1 MSSGAGYGTF
11 GLGNHREMTDTNL
24 VRRLTSILSL
34 DVVAFSTMS
43 ARDEEHALALLA
55 SRLDTAGTLVRQH
68 RGRAFKMTGDGLLAE
83 FASPVEAVRA
93 ALEIQEAMRSAN
105 ATSQADDQLT
115 LRIGV
120 NLGDVVESGDD
131 LMGDAVNVAVRLES
145 ISEVGGV
152 CISSSVY
159 EQIVGKLMLGAEDLG
174 DQHLK
179 NIPRPIHAYRLTIDG
194 ARPAAIAHPAHAVA
208 RSMPRTRLF
217 LVGGAAAALILGA
230 LAGTF
235 YLRHP
240 TPSPSLQI
248 AEPTSASP
256 VPAPPIPET
265 AARPAAPSP
274 VAPSPV
280 APADPQT
287 TAAPQPP
294 APSAAPP
301 APRLFAAKDV
311 PFVPDY
317 HWRALRNYT
326 DAPGAKAFALSVRG
340 IFGTAMDRVDVAAAR
355 QAALDDCNRKVEREV
370 SVVRAYDSC
379 VLYAVENDV
388 VWSFR
393 PPPMPPAPYVPAA
406 RPSPPIPFDPATAPL
421 LSALARERLPVHYL
435 TNRHHRALVL
445 GHNRFDW
452 WTPSETDADAIRRNL
467 QICGHLTGRPC
478 VVYALNNEV
487 LVRTPQTMRP
497 TDIFTPQDIGAALD
511 DAQTKALEQYLVAND
526 WRSVALAANGRMG
539 IVSGRSSE
547 QDATSMALQA
557 CRDAGGSDCA
567 IRAIGAFTVAPK

>member
-1 MSSGAGYGTF
+1 
-11 GLGNHREMTDTNL
+11 MTDTNL
-24 VRRLTSILSL
+24 LRRLTTILAL

-68 RGRAFKMTGDGLLAE
+68 RGRVFKMTGDGLLAE

-105 ATSQADDQLT
+105 AGSAADDQLT

-145 ISEVGGV
+145 ISEVGGI

-159 EQIVGKLMLGAEDLG
+159 EQIVGKLMLGAEDIG
-174 DQHLK
+174 DQHVK

-194 ARPAAIAHPAHAVA
+194 ARPAPTAHPAHAEA
-208 RSMPRTRLF
+208 RSMPRTRIL
-217 LVGGAAAALILGA
+217 LAGGVAMVLILGA

-240 TPSPSLQI
+240 TPSPSLQA
-248 AEPTSASP
+248 AEPSSAVP
-256 VPAPPIPET
+256 VAPPPVAQT
-265 AARPAAPSP
+265 ATSQATPGPTAPANPPPPAAPQT
-274 VAPSPV
+274 
-280 APADPQT
+280 PAVSATPA
-287 TAAPQPP
+287 AAPTP

-301 APRLFAAKDV
+301 VPRLFVAKDV

-317 HWRALRNYT
+317 HWRALQNYT
-326 DAPGAKAFALSVRG
+326 DAPGAKALALNVRG
-340 IFGTAMDRVDVAAAR
+340 IFVTAIDRVDEAAAR
-355 QAALDDCNRKVEREV
+355 RAALEECNKKVEREV
-370 SVVRAYDSC
+370 TVLRTYDGC
-379 VLYAVENDV
+379 MLYAVENNV

-393 PPPMPPAPYVPAA
+393 SPPMPPAPYVPAT
-406 RPSPPIPFDPATAPL
+406 RPSPPIAFDPATAPL

-435 TNRHHRALVL
+435 TNRHHRALVM

-452 WTPSETDADAIRRNL
+452 WSPSETDADAIRRNL

-478 VVYALNNEV
+478 VLYALNNEV

-497 TDIFTPQDIGAALD
+497 TDVFTPQDVGIALD
-511 DAQTKALEQYLVAND
+511 DAQSKALEQYLIAND
-526 WRSVALAANGRMG
+526 WRAVALAANGRMG
-539 IVSGRSSE
+539 IVSGRPSE
-547 QDATSMALQA
+547 QDATTKALQA
-557 CRDAGGSDCA
+557 CRDAGGADCA
-567 IRAIGAFTVAPK
+567 ITAIGAFTVAPQ